1 METKEYDRKANR
13 ANPVSSKGNV
23 AKGQNN
29 PCSKRTPAVKPVDD
43 ESDLSQKSSSNV
55 GKGPAGE
62 NL

>member
-29 PCSKRTPAVKPVDD
+29 PDGKRIPAAKPVVDP
-43 ESDLSQKSSSNV
+43 SDLSQRNSSNV